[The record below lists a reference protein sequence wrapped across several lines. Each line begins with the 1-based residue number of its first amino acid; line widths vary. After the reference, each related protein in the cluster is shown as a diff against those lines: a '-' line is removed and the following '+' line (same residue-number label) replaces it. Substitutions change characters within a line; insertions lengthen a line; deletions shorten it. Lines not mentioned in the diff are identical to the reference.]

1 MKHIQIYENFQE
13 GPMKKPQGF
22 FSKVAQG
29 AKHALGFENKD
40 DRAKLE
46 SLQRALT
53 ADSKYGWV
61 QNVREI
67 EPGVIVAWVA
77 DNSVT
82 VNKNVPEILYKGKE
96 LDLHNLQEEADFIY
110 GMLARVKAES
120 DFKNVREPFLKSQID
135 SDSIA
140 H

>member
-1 MKHIQIYENFQE
+1 MKHLQLYENFQE

-22 FSKVAQG
+22 FSRVAQG
-29 AKHALGFENKD
+29 AKHAMGFENED
-40 DRAKLE
+40 DRKSLE
-46 SLQRALT
+46 SLQRALST
-53 ADSKYGWV
+53 QNRYGWV

-96 LDLHNLQEEADFIY
+96 LDLHNLQDEADFLY
-110 GMLARVKAES
+110 NMLIEI
-120 DFKNVREPFLKSQID
+120 NN
-135 SDSIA
+135 
-140 H
+140 

>member
-1 MKHIQIYENFQE
+1 MKHIQLYENFHQ
-13 GPMKKPQGF
+13 GPMRKPRGF

-29 AKHALGFENKD
+29 AKHALGFENAD

-46 SLQRALT
+46 SLYRALET
-53 ADSKYGWV
+53 QNKYGWIT
-61 QNVREI
+61 NVREI
-67 EPGVIVAWVA
+67 QPGVIVAWVA

-96 LDLHNLQEEADFIY
+96 LDLHNLQDEADYLY
-110 GMLARVKAES
+110 GVLSRMNTPE
-120 DFKNVREPFLKSQID
+120 
-135 SDSIA
+135 DSIA